1 MEQKNKFSIR
11 DWSEE
16 DRPREKMIKKG
27 VGSLSDSELLAII
40 LGSGST
46 KESAVELAKR
56 MLNSV
61 DNNLSLLSKMSVHEL
76 RSAFHGVGQAKA
88 VSILATF
95 ELGKR
100 RQLADIPDKVQ
111 LNSSKKIYELMYPLM
126 ADLKHEECWAIYM
139 NSSNR
144 LIDMK
149 KISSGGITETTV
161 DPRIILKHAI
171 QHMATALVLC
181 HNHPSGNIQ
190 PSDADNRLTKRLNEA
205 SKMMSICMLDH
216 LVICDGKYFS
226 YADQGLL

>member
-1 MEQKNKFSIR
+1 MKKHGAKKKFSIR
-11 DWSEE
+11 DWS
-16 DRPREKMIKKG
+16 RKTGPEKNDQKG
-27 VGSLSDSELLAII
+27 GSLSDSSYWL
-40 LGSGST
+40 SYWVRVH

-61 DNNLSLLSKMSVHEL
+61 DNNLSLLSKMSVQN
-76 RSAFHGVGQAKA
+76 SDAFHGVGQAKA

-100 RQLADIPDKVQ
+100 RRLADIPDKVQ

-161 DPRIILKHAI
+161 DPRIVLKHAI
-171 QHMATALVLC
+171 QYMATALVLC
-181 HNHPSGNIQ
+181 HNHPSGNTQ

-205 SKMMSICMLDH
+205 SK
-216 LVICDGKYFS
+216 
-226 YADQGLL
+226 